1 MTPGRVIGRAGAI
14 PWREPED
21 LRHFKRAT
29 MGHAVVMGRK
39 THESIG
45 RPLPG
50 RRNVV
55 ITRNTAYHVG
65 GSGDG
70 AGVHTGGQAASGTRG
85 AGSGGDSPGSGA
97 EMGIAVQ
104 PTRVDVVH
112 SLDAALGLC
121 RERAEEKA
129 FVIGGAEIYA
139 LALPVADELI
149 VTHIDRDD
157 IAGDAYFPA
166 FRAEDWVA
174 EPVSRDGDLRIVRY
188 IRTQ

>member
-1 MTPGRVIGRAGAI
+1 MKTIVIVAMTPGRVIGRAGAI
-14 PWREPED
+14 PWREPGD
-21 LRHFKRAT
+21 LRHFKRT
-29 MGHAVVMGRK
+29 TLGHAVVMGRK

-55 ITRNTAYHVG
+55 ITRNTAYCVG
-65 GSGDG
+65 GSGRD
-70 AGVHTGGQAASGTRG
+70 A
-85 AGSGGDSPGSGA
+85 PGSGT

-121 RERAEEKA
+121 RERGEEKA

-174 EPVSRDGDLRIVRY
+174 EPVSREGDLRIVLYR
-188 IRTQ
+188 RSS